1 MRILMATGGS
11 LHSET
16 ALWLGG
22 QIAAS
27 NGVIPVVLTV
37 IGKEGERERKTG
49 AEILKRAHTILRQIA
64 PEIETKIRVGRPEVE
79 ILREAAEGGYDLLV
93 IGDRQ
98 LHSFG
103 TRVRGSVSARIAR
116 QMPCSLLIAKGKIE
130 PLQRILV
137 CDSGNQQPSVVT
149 LLAASGLIRLF
160 DQANA
165 VAVLHVMSQMS
176 AGPTTIDEDGTTGV
190 TELITTGAAEGTI
203 LAQDLALL
211 AAQGIAA
218 AARVRHGLVV
228 DEIVNESQ
236 MGDYDL
242 VVIGAHRD
250 EGWQRLLLDDVAHKV
265 ADEIDRPVLIV
276 R

>member
-22 QIAAS
+22 QIAATC
-27 NGVIPVVLTV
+27 GAAPTALTV
-37 IGKEGERERKTG
+37 IGKEGERQAGEQ
-49 AEILKRAHTILRQIA
+49 ILKRAQTILRQIT
-64 PEIETKIRVGRPEVE
+64 PHLETKMRVGRPDVE
-79 ILREAAEGGYDLLV
+79 ILREAAAGGYDLLV

-103 TRVRGSVSARIAR
+103 TRMRGSVVAKIAR
-116 QMPCSLLIAKGKIE
+116 QTPCSLLIAKGKIE

-149 LLAASGLIRLF
+149 SLVETGLVGLLGHARMIT
-160 DQANA
+160 
-165 VAVLHVMSQMS
+165 VLHVMSQMS
-176 AGPTTIDEDGTTGV
+176 AGTGADEDEDV
-190 TELITTGAAEGTI
+190 FVAELMTTGAPEGTI
-203 LAQDLALL
+203 LHQDLALL
-211 AAQGIAA
+211 AVQGIAA
-218 AARVRHGLVV
+218 TATVRRGLVV
-228 DEIVNESQ
+228 DEILTEAQ

-242 VVIGAHRD
+242 VVVGVHRD
-250 EGWQRLLLDDVAHKV
+250 EGWQRLLLDDITHKV
-265 ADEIDRPVLIV
+265 AVEIDRPVLIV